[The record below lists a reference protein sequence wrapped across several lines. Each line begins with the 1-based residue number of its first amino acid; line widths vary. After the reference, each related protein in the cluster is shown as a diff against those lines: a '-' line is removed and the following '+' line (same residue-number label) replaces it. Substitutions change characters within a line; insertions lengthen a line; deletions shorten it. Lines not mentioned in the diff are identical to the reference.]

1 MREEIRQAHPKGWKK
16 VEIGIVA
23 DMITEKI
30 STSKLTLDNYIS
42 TENLLP
48 NKGGYTKATTL
59 PNVDRVN
66 RYQQEDILFSNI
78 RAYFKKVWYADIDGG
93 ASNDVIIFRSLDIES
108 INSRFLY
115 YILSSDQFINFVVLS
130 SKGTK
135 MPRGDK
141 DAISKYGFLLPDI
154 KTQTQ
159 IASIISTYDDLIENN
174 EKRIKTLEEM
184 AQRLYTEWFV
194 NFKFPGHEKVKMV
207 DSGTEYGK
215 VPEGWEFKSLKDFA
229 VITMGQ
235 SPKSEFYNEKG
246 LGLPFHQGVKDF
258 NDLYPTIRVFST
270 EGNQLA
276 ERGDL
281 LFSVRA
287 PVGRMNIAT
296 DKIIIGRGLSS
307 IRHINKK
314 QSFLISV
321 LFNRFTEKDMLGNG
335 SIYKSINKGELE
347 TLQFLYP
354 SDSLVDKF
362 ESIASKYFEEIKVLS
377 DSNKKLIQIRDVL
390 IENLVTGKR
399 LLKNE
404 YEH

>member
-1 MREEIRQAHPKGWKK
+1 
-16 VEIGIVA
+16 
-23 DMITEKI
+23 
-30 STSKLTLDNYIS
+30 
-42 TENLLP
+42 
-48 NKGGYTKATTL
+48 
-59 PNVDRVN
+59 
-66 RYQQEDILFSNI
+66 
-78 RAYFKKVWYADIDGG
+78 
-93 ASNDVIIFRSLDIES
+93 
-108 INSRFLY
+108 
-115 YILSSDQFINFVVLS
+115 
-130 SKGTK
+130 
-135 MPRGDK
+135 
-141 DAISKYGFLLPDI
+141 
-154 KTQTQ
+154 
-159 IASIISTYDDLIENN
+159 
-174 EKRIKTLEEM
+174 
-184 AQRLYTEWFV
+184 
-194 NFKFPGHEKVKMV
+194 
-207 DSGTEYGK
+207 
-215 VPEGWEFKSLKDFA
+215 
-229 VITMGQ
+229 MGQ